1 MATYSPERKRS
12 VLNKL
17 LPPHNMSVAVLAKQE
32 GITEATLYNWRK
44 QAKNKGAVVPGN
56 QPNISDDWSSESK
69 LSVVME
75 TATFNQAEL
84 SEYCRQKGLY
94 PEQIQQ
100 WKQQFIAGFALHS
113 DGLGAGHEQ
122 LKYANKKI
130 KTLEKDLR
138 RKEKALAEA
147 AALLVLQ
154 KKFNALWEDEAQ

>member
-1 MATYSPERKRS
+1 MASYSTERKES
-12 VLNKL
+12 VLKKL
-17 LPPHNMSVAVLAKQE
+17 LPPHNLSVSVLAKQE

-44 QAKNKGAVVPGN
+44 QAKKEGTPVPGN
-56 QPNISDDWSSESK
+56 QPNISDNWSSESK

-75 TATFNQAEL
+75 TASLNSAEL
-84 SEYCRQKGLY
+84 SEYCRHKGLY
-94 PEQIQQ
+94 PEQIKH
-100 WKQQFIAGFALHS
+100 WKEQFIAGFSLQVETQS
-113 DGLGAGHEQ
+113 GSHEQ

>member
-1 MATYSPERKRS
+1 MASYSTERKES
-12 VLNKL
+12 VLKKL
-17 LPPHNMSVAVLAKQE
+17 LPPYNLSVSVLAKQE

-44 QAKNKGAVVPGN
+44 QVKKEGVPVPGN

-75 TATFNQAEL
+75 TASLNQAQI
-84 SEYCRQKGLY
+84 SEYCRHKGLY
-94 PEQIQQ
+94 PEQIKQ
-100 WKQQFIAGFALHS
+100 WKEQFIANFSLPEDTQTGN
-113 DGLGAGHEQ
+113 HEQ